1 MKVKRQLLLIIC
13 SFFLASMNITGIV
26 SDRWGNFPFVIAR
39 SAVPQA
45 IAAHA
50 ADLPEIKQRGYL
62 LVAVKDNLR
71 PLGYR
76 DAQGN
81 LQGLEIELARRLA
94 QDLLGS
100 DNAIRFQAV
109 ANRDRL
115 AVVLNNQVDFTIANV
130 TVTESRAR
138 LISFSLPY
146 YFDGTAMITKDS
158 SAQSLS
164 NFAARRIAVLQGSS
178 TISTVRYLIPSAQL
192 IGVNSYMQAYSLL
205 EANAADAFAADASV
219 LSGWVQEYPQYRLLP
234 TLLSAEPLA
243 VVMPKGLQYNALRQQ
258 VNAAIARY
266 LSEGWL
272 QQRARYWGLPV
283 QTRSEN

>member
-1 MKVKRQLLLIIC
+1 MNFR
-13 SFFLASMNITGIV
+13 ASIV
-26 SDRWGNFPFVIAR
+26 SDRWEIPF
-39 SAVPQA
+39 AV
-45 IAAHA
+45 AAHA

-81 LQGLEIELARRLA
+81 LQGLEIELAQRLA

-100 DNAIRFQAV
+100 INAVQFQPV

-115 AVVLNNQVDFTIANV
+115 AVVLDNQVDLTIANV

-146 YFDGTAMITKDS
+146 YFDGTAIITKIPS
-158 SAQSLS
+158 VQNLS
-164 NFAARRIAVLQGSS
+164 DFAARRIAVLKGSS
-178 TISTVRYLIPSAQL
+178 TISTIRYLIPSAQL
-192 IGVNSYMQAYSLL
+192 IGVDSYTQAYSLL

-258 VNAAIARY
+258 VNTAITRY

-272 QQRARYWGLPV
+272 QQRASYWGLPIN
-283 QTRSEN
+283 QKARSED

>member
-13 SFFLASMNITGIV
+13 SFLLASMNITGII
-26 SDRWGNFPFVIAR
+26 SDRWGTPF
-39 SAVPQA
+39 A
-45 IAAHA
+45 IATYA
-50 ADLPEIKQRGYL
+50 ANLPEIKQRGYL
-62 LVAVKDNLR
+62 LVAVKDNVR

-76 DAQGN
+76 NAQGN

-100 DNAIRFQAV
+100 DNAVRFQPV

-115 AVVLNNQVDFTIANV
+115 AVVLDNQVDLSIANV
-130 TVTESRAR
+130 TVTEPRAR
-138 LISFSLPY
+138 LVSFSIPY
-146 YFDGTAMITKDS
+146 YFDGTAIITKLP

-164 NFAARRIAVLQGSS
+164 DFATRRIAVLQGSS

-192 IGVNSYMQAYSLL
+192 IGVDSYTQAYSLL
-205 EANAADAFAADASV
+205 ETNAADAFAADASV
-219 LSGWVQEYPQYRLLP
+219 LSGWVQEYPQYRVLP

-272 QQRARYWGLPV
+272 QQRARYWDLPV
-283 QTRSEN
+283 NQTRLFEN

>member
-1 MKVKRQLLLIIC
+1 
-13 SFFLASMNITGIV
+13 MNITGIV